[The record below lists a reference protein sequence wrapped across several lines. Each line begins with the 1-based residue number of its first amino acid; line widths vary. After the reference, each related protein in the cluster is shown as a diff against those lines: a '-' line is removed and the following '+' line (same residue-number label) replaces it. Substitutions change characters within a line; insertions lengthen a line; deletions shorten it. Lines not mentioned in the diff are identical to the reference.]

1 MGLLDRLLKSSTPT
15 VRPATSQEGRPLLYS
30 WILSGKFAIGPMP
43 QTEAHWLQLQEAGF
57 RSRFS
62 CCYPE
67 EEIFA
72 AAPNSWLCDRVSLP
86 DHRGQES
93 MKPEQLSRALV
104 QAESVMASQPATYL
118 HCFAGRERSPL
129 IAVGLL
135 ARHQGLDVLTAL
147 DRVRMCHP
155 AAAPIF
161 SDLDLLERLLK
172 TMEAQ

>member
-1 MGLLDRLLKSSTPT
+1 MGLIDRLFRQSASTSRQPT
-15 VRPATSQEGRPLLYS
+15 PQESRPLLYS

-43 QTEAHWLQLQEAGF
+43 QTAEQWLQLEQAGF

-72 AAPNSWLCDRVSLP
+72 TAPSSWLSDRVSLP
-86 DHRGQES
+86 DHRRQEP
-93 MKPEQLSRALV
+93 MKPDQLSRALL
-104 QAESVMASQPATYL
+104 QAEAVLMSQPATYL

-135 ARHQGLDVLTAL
+135 ARAQGVDVLTAL
-147 DRVRMCHP
+147 DRVRLCHP
-155 AAAPIF
+155 AASPIF
-161 SDLDLLERLLK
+161 SDLDQLERLLQ
-172 TMEAQ
+172 TL